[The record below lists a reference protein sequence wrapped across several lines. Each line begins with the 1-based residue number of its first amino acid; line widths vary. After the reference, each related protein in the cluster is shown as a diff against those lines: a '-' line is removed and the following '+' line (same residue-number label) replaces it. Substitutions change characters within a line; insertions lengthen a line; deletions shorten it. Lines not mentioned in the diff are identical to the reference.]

1 MNMIHKA
8 IQFATLAHKNQF
20 RKGTNIP
27 YIVHPFEVAQ
37 ILTDAKCNEEVII
50 AGLLHDTVEDTDVA
64 IGQIEQEFGHYVA
77 ELVSSCSEDKSQSWE
92 ERKQHTILPCQAA
105 GEAEQV

>member
-50 AGLLHDTVEDTDVA
+50 AGLLHADAGLFLCIRKTQNLQVDVYLMF
-64 IGQIEQEFGHYVA
+64 IQTSRYRKSPQVKPLFGCLLDVYGI
-77 ELVSSCSEDKSQSWE
+77 KS
-92 ERKQHTILPCQAA
+92 L
-105 GEAEQV
+105 